1 MPSLLFPKSGCLS
14 STTLAKPPSCFRRP
28 QPHPPRRFTFSIL
41 SCVLLRPPSSVI
53 LLIGAPGLLSVPL
66 CPHLR
71 LTRRLGSCL
80 IGWHPEPASKAWL
93 LALSVPWPG
102 LPARPACPPCKLACS
117 CRLSVPLPPP
127 QHRPKG
133 AKVCPFL
140 CHLSRRV
147 ADLSTSPSESIF
159 LGFLLTAVW
168 ASLRWGDLLWTPPG
182 RLHLQ
187 LSHGGILGTAV
198 RTKTTN
204 RAMPFGFL
212 IVGLSGT
219 PSSNWGIRFFNLLR
233 QSLADTLSV
242 QPGRVIDFLPAR
254 LGGSDSRPLLL
265 DPCERHLAVPRLL
278 SLLSAHWSANSDTAP
293 PQQFALYG
301 AHSCKATVL
310 SWSRQM
316 SLDRTLRRIQGHHR
330 LSGADRSVEL
340 YGRDDIRPMLDLQAQ
355 VINHVRAGFR
365 PLQPLARGSSVPLPD
380 FHVQLPSA
388 PVPTLADPAMG
399 PVSPPPAFPPSPGP
413 LPERDLSPASAPS
426 PLPLEDADQS
436 PVDSLSSASVVS
448 ADSEDEVWNRS
459 APRRCLC
466 TMIRY
471 RRKPPLLH
479 RHDRTWLL
487 QPSTYIF
494 TTIVPTR
501 FTLPGLPPLLT
512 RLVSLIRSRL
522 TSTTAQPVALAPRAR
537 ALRPSAAP
545 CRLQPPRVCT
555 ALAVRLCLLR
565 SFGIVLVGFALGLE
579 SHSLTRVCLPHSS
592 GLRRTV
598 CTAACLP
605 KQLPAPFAAVYHC
618 CAAHDVYAYMFCLL
632 AFLTQAYCY
641 LLARTLSDRDVF
653 GALRGGSPD
662 RF

>member
-1 MPSLLFPKSGCLS
+1 M
-14 STTLAKPPSCFRRP
+14 
-28 QPHPPRRFTFSIL
+28 
-41 SCVLLRPPSSVI
+41 
-53 LLIGAPGLLSVPL
+53 
-66 CPHLR
+66 
-71 LTRRLGSCL
+71 
-80 IGWHPEPASKAWL
+80 
-93 LALSVPWPG
+93 
-102 LPARPACPPCKLACS
+102 
-117 CRLSVPLPPP
+117 
-127 QHRPKG
+127 
-133 AKVCPFL
+133 
-140 CHLSRRV
+140 

-187 LSHGGILGTAV
+187 LSHGAILGTAV
-198 RTKTTN
+198 RAKTTN

-365 PLQPLARGSSVPLPD
+365 PLQPLARGSSVTSMFNFRLHPCL
-380 FHVQLPSA
+380 LW
-388 PVPTLADPAMG
+388 PTLPWVPCLRLLPFRPLRVPCQNVICPLHLRPCHCRSRMLINLLWTA
-399 PVSPPPAFPPSPGP
+399 SPPP
-413 LPERDLSPASAPS
+413 LSCLLTPRTR
-426 PLPLEDADQS
+426 
-436 PVDSLSSASVVS
+436 
-448 ADSEDEVWNRS
+448 WNRS

-471 RRKPPLLH
+471 RRKPPILH

-545 CRLQPPRVCT
+545 CRLQPPRVCA

-565 SFGIVLVGFALGLE
+565 SFGIVLVGLALGLE

-598 CTAACLP
+598 CTAACVP

-632 AFLTQAYCY
+632 AFVTQAYCY

-662 RF
+662 RL